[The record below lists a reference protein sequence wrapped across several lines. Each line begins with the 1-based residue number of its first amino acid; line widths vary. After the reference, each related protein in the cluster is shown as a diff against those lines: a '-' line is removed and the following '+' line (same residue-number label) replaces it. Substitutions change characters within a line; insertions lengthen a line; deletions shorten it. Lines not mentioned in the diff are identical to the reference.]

1 MGNDDLMI
9 NAEAGAL
16 SEPLM
21 SHEERDDA
29 ASFLAEISAEPFNI
43 NDPRCANKLRELWG
57 LVFEGEET
65 PSLPADERWKRLG
78 FQSRTPHTDFRGGGV
93 FSLDCVIL
101 MARKE
106 PAAVR
111 KLLED
116 VHKSASGYPFVCAC
130 INVCVLILS
139 HLTLTACMPPV
150 SVAQVPL
157 ATTRR
162 RKLMM
167 SLLAK
172 GNVRET
178 FGDLFVQVMLKLHHL
193 WLQEENEDA
202 GATARSFLCPCPSP
216 WNKKTRN
223 SLSGQHD
230 FSRAITLTGVSFR
243 TLVNRS
249 ARMRSPDEFHNI
261 QDIIPDAWVTYFSN
275 GWDALVDVIACSFAG
290 Q

>member
-172 GNVRET
+172 GNVRE
-178 FGDLFVQVMLKLHHL
+178 
-193 WLQEENEDA
+193 
-202 GATARSFLCPCPSP
+202 
-216 WNKKTRN
+216 